1 MSLRLPL
8 DLRTSRR
15 GSNALLGG
23 RYPLAVRFLKSEVE
37 REAEER
43 AEAERLERDRK
54 AERRWEYQ
62 VLRAGTKA
70 RAEDQLNDLGRRGWQ
85 LVQVVDM
92 GDHLAFYLERE
103 LLELD
108 ETTDEDAMSGA
119 DAHPS
124 T

>member
-1 MSLRLPL
+1 M
-8 DLRTSRR
+8 
-15 GSNALLGG
+15 
-23 RYPLAVRFLKSEVE
+23 RFLKSEVE

-62 VLRAGTKA
+62 VLRAGAKA

-108 ETTDEDAMSGA
+108 ETTDEDTLS
-119 DAHPS
+119 DAAGPHPS